1 LSQKGPIKGYKNAIF
16 SGLTALEI
24 AKFLDKFIISNKKLN
39 GLYHLSGNAIS
50 KYDLL
55 NIIKNVYKKDIKIM
69 IDKNVKINRSLNSNL
84 LQKKTGYK
92 PRNWTKLIQEM
103 FEFYMYK

>member
-1 LSQKGPIKGYKNAIF
+1 M
-16 SGLTALEI
+16 
-24 AKFLDKFIISNKKLN
+24 
-39 GLYHLSGNAIS
+39 YHLSGNAIS

-92 PRNWTKLIQEM
+92 PRNWSKLIQEM